1 MSRRDLRQ
9 IEALLL
15 GLASVVACDRA
26 TRPVH
31 TTLAD
36 LRQSSNA
43 ELGQIRGRARAMD
56 PAQPQLCYRSGT
68 PLPGIRIDLGT
79 WNGSPSTYRDTV
91 TQTPPSSLD
100 EPRFRVVAST
110 TSDGAGR
117 FVFADAPRNIPYAV
131 RAVPAASGKWRLTY
145 LETMFGIPRDGGME
159 DFPTICLHPR

>member
-9 IEALLL
+9 IEALFL
-15 GLASVVACDRA
+15 GFVSVVACDRA
-26 TRPVH
+26 TRPTR

-43 ELGQIRGRARAMD
+43 ELGQIRGRVRAVD

-68 PLPGIRIDLGT
+68 PLSGIRIDLGT

-91 TQTPPSSLD
+91 TRLIPSSLD

-110 TSDGAGR
+110 TTDGAGR
-117 FVFADAPRNIPYAV
+117 FVFADAPKNIPYAV
-131 RAVPAASGKWRLTY
+131 RAIPAANSKWRLTY
-145 LETMFGIPRDGGME
+145 VESMFGIPRDAGME
-159 DFPTICLHPR
+159 DFPTLCLHPR